1 MSKKLTLLFT
11 LLSGSYVF
19 AQKDSLPSRLLDE
32 VVVTAN
38 KMEQKQSSTGKVITV
53 INKEQIE
60 KNIGKSVAQLLNEQV
75 CITIN
80 GALNTAGAVQTV
92 YMRGASAG
100 RTLILLDGIP
110 LNDPSTITT
119 DYDLN
124 LFSLNDVERIE
135 ICKGAQSTLYGS
147 DALAGVINI
156 ITIKKDVQKLFKLKA
171 TLVVGN
177 LSTTRTNLQLFGKKN
192 KLSYS
197 ARFARLATNG
207 FSGAY
212 DSTGSKDFDKDR
224 YEGTVSNVQ
233 IEYQLSPSFSLKT
246 FAMYSQYDA
255 SIDAGAFTDEKD
267 YAIHNNSFI
276 SGGGFS
282 YKKAML
288 TVNGTINLLNKIES
302 I

>member
-156 ITIKKDVQKLFKLKA
+156 ITIKKDVQKPFNLKA

-177 LSTTRTNLQLFGKKN
+177 LSTTRTNLQLFGKK
-192 KLSYS
+192 
-197 ARFARLATNG
+197 
-207 FSGAY
+207 
-212 DSTGSKDFDKDR
+212 
-224 YEGTVSNVQ
+224 
-233 IEYQLSPSFSLKT
+233 
-246 FAMYSQYDA
+246 
-255 SIDAGAFTDEKD
+255 
-267 YAIHNNSFI
+267 
-276 SGGGFS
+276 
-282 YKKAML
+282 
-288 TVNGTINLLNKIES
+288 INLVIRPDLPGWLPMVFQELTTVPVVRILIRIDTKEQFQMS
-302 I
+302 R